1 MANEEVE
8 KEKRE
13 LQMQRMKRHAGGRFV
28 GSDEKANDF
37 KGTLKRLL
45 ELLRPQLPLLI
56 LTVVMTIAYTVA
68 STYAPMKLAN
78 MVNVITDGVRAREAG
93 TGGIDFE
100 FTATYGDGKSVKV
113 PQMSNYFQNFIKCML
128 DFFRTGKVYADHKE
142 TIAIMAAIEAGNK
155 ALKTPGVWVEV

>member
-56 LTVVMTIAYTVA
+56 LTLSCLKYYLQGMLQGA
-68 STYAPMKLAN
+68 
-78 MVNVITDGVRAREAG
+78 
-93 TGGIDFE
+93 
-100 FTATYGDGKSVKV
+100 VK
-113 PQMSNYFQNFIKCML
+113 
-128 DFFRTGKVYADHKE
+128 G
-142 TIAIMAAIEAGNK
+142 
-155 ALKTPGVWVEV
+155 

>member
-93 TGGIDFE
+93 TGGIDFGALRHAALIVGILYLV
-100 FTATYGDGKSVKV
+100 TVLCNLS
-113 PQMSNYFQNFIKCML
+113 QQFIMINVSQHM
-128 DFFRTGKVYADHKE
+128 VYDMRGWP
-142 TIAIMAAIEAGNK
+142 TM
-155 ALKTPGVWVEV
+155 